1 MPRRQAAVATARRA
15 RTEAPLNRDRILD
28 AAVDLA
34 DRDGI
39 DSLSMRKLAQQLGV
53 DPMSLYNHVRD
64 KDDLLDGIV
73 DVVVGEIQPVVSG
86 PDWRSSL
93 RATILAA
100 RQTLLRHPWT
110 ARVIESRPDPS
121 PSTLRHMEHV
131 MEILRSAGFSLE
143 MAHHALHVLGSRVL
157 GFSQDLFDDSDDAR
171 PDPEAAAMLA
181 RQLAV
186 SHPRLGE
193 LAAAVTHEGGLGGCD
208 DDVEFEF
215 GLDLILDGLD
225 RLR

>member
-1 MPRRQAAVATARRA
+1 MA
-15 RTEAPLNRDRILD
+15 LSRDRILD
-28 AAVDLA
+28 AAVRLA
-34 DRDGI
+34 DSDGI
-39 DSLSMRKLAQQLGV
+39 ESLSMRKLAQQLGV

-64 KDDLLDGIV
+64 KEDLLDGIV
-73 DVVVGEIQPVVSG
+73 DVVVGEIEPTAADA
-86 PDWRSSL
+86 DWRSSL

-100 RQTLLRHPWT
+100 RRTLLRHPWA

-131 MEILRSAGFSLE
+131 MEIIRSAGFSLDL
-143 MAHHALHVLGSRVL
+143 AHHALHVLGSRVL

-193 LAAAVTHEGGLGGCD
+193 LAAAATHEGGLGGCD

-225 RLR
+225 RLRRAA

>member
-1 MPRRQAAVATARRA
+1 MS
-15 RTEAPLNRDRILD
+15 RDRILA
-28 AAVDLA
+28 AAVGLA

-39 DSLSMRKLAQQLGV
+39 ESLSMRKLAHQLGV

-64 KDDLLDGIV
+64 KEDLLDGIV
-73 DVVVGEIQPVVSG
+73 DVVVGEIEPVPDG
-86 PDWRSSL
+86 ADWRSSL

-100 RQTLLRHPWT
+100 RRTLLLHPWA
-110 ARVIESRPDPS
+110 ARVIESRADPS
-121 PSTLRHMEHV
+121 PSTLRHMERV
-131 MEILRSAGFSLE
+131 MDIIRSAGFSLDL
-143 MAHHALHVLGSRVL
+143 AHHALHVLGSRVL

-171 PDPEAAAMLA
+171 PDPEAAALLA

-208 DDVEFEF
+208 DDVEFAF

-225 RLR
+225 RLRGAA

>member
-1 MPRRQAAVATARRA
+1 MP
-15 RTEAPLNRDRILD
+15 LSRDRILD
-28 AAVDLA
+28 AAVRLA
-34 DRDGI
+34 DGDGI
-39 DSLSMRKLAQQLGV
+39 ESLSMRKLAQQLGV

-64 KDDLLDGIV
+64 KEDLLDGIV
-73 DVVVGEIQPVVSG
+73 DVVVSEIEPAAAG

-93 RATILAA
+93 RQIILAA
-100 RQTLLRHPWT
+100 RRTLLLHPWA

-121 PSTLRHMEHV
+121 PSTLRHMERV
-131 MEILRSAGFSLE
+131 MEIIRGAGFSLDL
-143 MAHHALHVLGSRVL
+143 AHHALHVLGSRVL
-157 GFSQDLFDDSDDAR
+157 GFRQDLFDDSDDAR
-171 PDPEAAAMLA
+171 RDPDAAAMLA

-225 RLR
+225 RLRRAA

>member
-1 MPRRQAAVATARRA
+1 MATERRA
-15 RTEAPLNRDRILD
+15 RPEAPLSRDRIL
-28 AAVDLA
+28 ATAVRLA
-34 DRDGI
+34 DREGI
-39 DSLSMRKLAQQLGV
+39 EALSMRKLAQQLGV

-64 KDDLLDGIV
+64 KGDLLDGVV
-73 DVVVGEIQPVVSG
+73 DVVVGEIEPVAGG

-100 RQTLLRHPWT
+100 RRTMLLHPWA
-110 ARVIESRPDPS
+110 ARVIESRADPS

-131 MEILRSAGFSLE
+131 MEIVRGGGFSLE
-143 MAHHALHVLGSRVL
+143 LAHHALHVLGSRVL
-157 GFSQDLFDDSDDAR
+157 GFSQDLFDDSDDGR

-193 LAAAVTHEGGLGGCD
+193 LAAAATHEGGLGGCD

-225 RLR
+225 RLREP